1 MPPRPILICGEWRT
15 TARTRPVTNPYD
27 NAVVGEVC
35 QAGPADIEDALAGA
49 HAAFK
54 ESRKLSSAQRTD
66 GLSAVAR
73 GVKDRKEDLAA
84 MITRETGKP
93 ITFARAEVDRTEF
106 TFRTAAE
113 EAGRIYG
120 EMLPLDMNAASAG
133 RFALVRRFPIGPV
146 AAITPFNFPLNLV
159 AHKLAPAFATGNPV
173 VLKPSSNAPATALM
187 LAEIIIESGLPG
199 SMLSVIPCAG
209 DESIQLITD
218 ERVALITFTGS
229 PAIGWGLKSRAGR
242 KRVTLELGGNAGV
255 IIDLGCDLP
264 FAAGKVV
271 AGGFANAG
279 QSCISVQR
287 VYLHREHADE
297 FLGMLMAQV
306 KGLVVGDPWN
316 ERTVV
321 GPMITR
327 QAAEQAESWIGE
339 AVSDGATVL
348 TGGTRSGA
356 VLEPTV
362 LTHVTRDMKV
372 CCQEVFAP
380 VITVETFDVFDDAL
394 ARVNDSAYGLQAGV
408 FTPDLRHMFRAY
420 EELEVG
426 GVIVNDVPTYR
437 MDHMPYG
444 GVKGSGFGREGVRYA
459 MEEMTERKLLAVN
472 PR

>member
-1 MPPRPILICGEWRT
+1 MGARPILVCGAWRT
-15 TARTRPVTNPYD
+15 TAHTRPVLNPFD
-27 NAVVGEVC
+27 GSVAGEVC
-35 QAGPADIEDALAGA
+35 QAGKRDIDDALAGA
-49 HAAFK
+49 VRAFRT
-54 ESRKLSSAQRTD
+54 SRSLASHQRVD
-66 GLSAVAR
+66 ALYAIAR
-73 GVKDRKEDLAA
+73 GIGARKEALAA

-93 ITFARAEVDRTEF
+93 ITLSRMEVERSEF

-133 RFALVRRFPIGPV
+133 RFALVKRFPIGPI

-159 AHKLAPAFATGNPV
+159 AHKVAPAFATGNPV
-173 VLKPSSNAPATALM
+173 VVKPSSNAPGTALL
-187 LAEIIIESGLPG
+187 LAEIILESGLPVE
-199 SMLSVIPCAG
+199 MISVLPCAG
-209 DESIQLITD
+209 DEAGQLIED

-229 PAIGWGLKSRAGR
+229 PAIGWPMKSRAGK

-255 IIDLGCDLP
+255 IIDRGADLE

-271 AGGFANAG
+271 SGGFANAG

-287 VYLHREHADE
+287 VFVHREHEEE
-297 FLGMLMAQV
+297 FLGLLVPQV
-306 KGLVVGDPWN
+306 KALATGDPWDVN
-316 ERTVV
+316 TVV
-321 GPMITR
+321 GPMITA
-327 QAAEQAESWIGE
+327 QAAEQAEGWLTE
-339 AVSDGATVL
+339 AIAGGAKVL
-348 TGGTRSGA
+348 CGGRRHGA
-356 VLEPTV
+356 ILEPTILADV
-362 LTHVTRDMKV
+362 RPDMKV
-372 CCQEVFAP
+372 CSQEVFAP
-380 VITVETFDVFDDAL
+380 IVTVGSYAEFDEAL
-394 ARVNDSAYGLQAGV
+394 AGVNDSMYGLQAGV
-408 FTPDLRHMFRAY
+408 FTPDLRHMLRAF